1 MVAPRAL
8 PHYHG
13 GATKGETGMLK
24 RLLTIGAAA
33 LTALVSGC
41 GDGPATVAG
50 GWRSPATWSSM
61 IYATKDGP
69 LLVEIHG
76 APFGLPPARFRTAVA
91 EAMTNAIF
99 GRPSTFTTDPQQAPQ
114 PRYRVVLAFNA
125 PDNTDPR
132 DLCRGQVAT
141 LAQTGDRITVH
152 GAFCE
157 DATLLASIRGWVAKV
172 QGAEDERFRRLIS
185 QLTRELFGTA
195 S

>member
-1 MVAPRAL
+1 M
-8 PHYHG
+8 
-13 GATKGETGMLK
+13 MK
-24 RLLTIGAAA
+24 RLLSVGAAA
-33 LTALVSGC
+33 LAALVSGC

-61 IYATKDGP
+61 VYATKDGP
-69 LLVEIHG
+69 LLVEVHG
-76 APFGLPPARFRTAVA
+76 DPFGLPPGRFRTAVA
-91 EAMTNAIF
+91 EAMTDAIF
-99 GRPSTFTTDPQQAPQ
+99 GRPSTFTTDRALAPQ

-125 PDNTDPR
+125 PDTTDPR
-132 DLCRGQVAT
+132 DLCRGQIAT
-141 LAQTGDRITVH
+141 LAQPGERITVH

-172 QGAEDERFRRLIS
+172 QGTDDERFRRLVN